1 MGLDGIIERILQDA
15 QKETDR
21 IIEESQNKAEDIK
34 RKARKQAEEHAKALI
49 EKAKKDGDLEA
60 RRIVTQA
67 RLEKKIH
74 LLNCKKELIGQV
86 LEKAFQ
92 KEIFQNSR
100 FMKKIVTKDGEKEE
114 ALDREK
120 LKRELRPRLENTI
133 AEVLKV

>member
-1 MGLDGIIERILQDA
+1 MGLDGIIEKILQDA
-15 QKETDR
+15 QEETDR

-74 LLNCKKELIGQV
+74 LLNCKKELIDQV

-100 FMKKIVTKDGEKEE
+100 FKKKIVTKDGEKEE

-120 LKRELRPRLENTI
+120 LKRELRPRLENAI